1 MCSHKNN
8 HPFAFINLIRLLIR
22 PEAPADTAAIEAVTV
37 AAFRN
42 APHSSLTEHFIVRAL
57 REAGQ
62 LSVSLV
68 ADDDCTVVGHVAVSP
83 VTISDGTVGW
93 YGLGPVSVA
102 PDRQGRGIGAQL
114 VEHALSELR
123 RTGASGCVVLGEP
136 DYYSRFGFIAEPSL
150 TLHGVPPEYFQ
161 AVTFAG
167 PLPVGEVSYHE
178 SFATQ
183 G

>member
-1 MCSHKNN
+1 MS
-8 HPFAFINLIRLLIR
+8 LLIR
-22 PEAPADTAAIEAVTV
+22 KEAPADAAAIEAITA

-42 APHSSLTEHFIVRAL
+42 APHSSHTEHFIVRAL

-68 ADDDCTVVGHVAVSP
+68 ADDDGIVVGHVAVSP

-102 PDRQGRGIGAQL
+102 PDRQGRGIGARL

-123 RTGASGCVVLGEP
+123 RTGASGCAVLGEP
-136 DYYSRFGFIAEPSL
+136 GYYSRFGFIAEPSL
-150 TLHGVPPEYFQ
+150 TLPGVPPEYFQ

-167 PLPVGEVSYHE
+167 PLPTGEVSYHE
-178 SFATQ
+178 SFTAQ